1 MKIYLIDDN
10 EIDLI
15 VGRKLLEKSNNH
27 FNISVC
33 QNPVLALEEI
43 LSASIRPD
51 AILLDWR
58 MPVLN
63 AQDWLSIYSKEK
75 RETSI
80 PIYILTSS
88 IDLRDKMKA
97 EEFEAVQG
105 FFTKPIQQHHIDIIL
120 NHQDNSDHYLK
131 KQA

>member
-15 VGRKLLEKSNNH
+15 VGRKLLEKSNSQ

-33 QNPVLALEEI
+33 QDPVLALEEI

-88 IDLRDKMKA
+88 IDLRDKQKA

-105 FFTKPIQQHHIDIIL
+105 FFTKPIKQDHIDEIL
-120 NHQDNSDHYLK
+120 KNQDGTKYSLK
-131 KQA
+131 QPA